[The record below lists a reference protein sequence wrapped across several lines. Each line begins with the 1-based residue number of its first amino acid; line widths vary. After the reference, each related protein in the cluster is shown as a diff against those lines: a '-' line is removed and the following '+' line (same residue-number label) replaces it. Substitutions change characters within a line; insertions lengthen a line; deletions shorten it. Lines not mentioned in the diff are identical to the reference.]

1 MPVDPVYGLNNFKK
15 GKVLNESETLVKNIL
30 SVLLGKPGFYPS
42 LPTLGMNI
50 GEKLYLF
57 EDQIDVEDVKL
68 ALASQCKDFIPYIKS
83 GDIDVAV
90 TTYKGRTMLL
100 FMLPV
105 IIQEKKVSISLGIT
119 LNEKGQIVYQ
129 FTANPEET
137 QII

>member
-1 MPVDPVYGLNNFKK
+1 MPVDPVYGLNSFKK
-15 GKVLNESETLVKNIL
+15 GKVLNESETLVKNIMT
-30 SVLLGKPGFYPS
+30 VLLGKPGFYPS

-57 EDQIDVEDVKL
+57 EDEINPEEIKNV
-68 ALASQCKDFIPYIKS
+68 LASQCKDFIPYIKS
-83 GDIDVAV
+83 GDIDVGV

-100 FMLPV
+100 FSLPV

>member
-1 MPVDPVYGLNNFKK
+1 
-15 GKVLNESETLVKNIL
+15 
-30 SVLLGKPGFYPS
+30 
-42 LPTLGMNI
+42 
-50 GEKLYLF
+50 
-57 EDQIDVEDVKL
+57 
-68 ALASQCKDFIPYIKS
+68 
-83 GDIDVAV
+83 
-90 TTYKGRTMLL
+90 MLL